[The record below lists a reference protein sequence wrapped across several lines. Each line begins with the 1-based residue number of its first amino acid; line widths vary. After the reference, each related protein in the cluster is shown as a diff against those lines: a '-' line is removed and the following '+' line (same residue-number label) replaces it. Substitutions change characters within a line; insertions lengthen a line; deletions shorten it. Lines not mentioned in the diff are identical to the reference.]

1 MQSELTAASI
11 AERGIRR
18 RRCWFPMRTIH
29 GRLETHLAGFATGVT
44 IVTTLTR
51 DGPLGIT
58 ANSFSSVSL
67 DPPLVMWGIGR
78 DFSRFAA
85 FAECRHFAHPNV
97 PAIEQHDLCWR
108 FARSGGDFSG
118 LDLTFNDEGAPLLAG
133 ALARFECK
141 TADRFTGGD
150 HEMLLGRV
158 LRMSAREG
166 EPMVFFLAGRHPRFA
181 PDA

>member
-11 AERGIRR
+11 ASAHQAPPLLVPHADDTRPLRNA
-18 RRCWFPMRTIH
+18 F
-29 GRLETHLAGFATGVT
+29 GRFATGVT

-78 DFSRFAA
+78 NSSRFAA
-85 FAECRHFAHPNV
+85 FAECRHFAIHIL
-97 PAIEQHDLCWR
+97 AIEQHDLCWR

-166 EPMVFFLAGRHPRFA
+166 EPMVFSAGRYRRFA

>member
-1 MQSELTAASI
+1 MQSEPTPASI
-11 AERGIRR
+11 AH
-18 RRCWFPMRTIH
+18 IH
-29 GRLETHLAGFATGVT
+29 QVSPVLIPQPNDTRPLRNAFGRFATGVT
-44 IVTTLTR
+44 IVTTQAP

-78 DFSRFAA
+78 HSSRFAA
-85 FAECRHFAHPNV
+85 FAECQHFAIHV
-97 PAIEQHDLCWR
+97 LAIEQHDLCRR
-108 FARSGGDFSG
+108 FARSGRDFSS
-118 LDLTFNDEGAPLLAG
+118 LELTFNDEGAPLLQG

-158 LRMSAREG
+158 LRMTAREG
-166 EPMVFFLAGRHPRFA
+166 EPMVFSAGRYRRFA
-181 PDA
+181 PDF

>member
-11 AERGIRR
+11 ASARQAPPVLVSRADDAR
-18 RRCWFPMRTIH
+18 SLRNAF
-29 GRLETHLAGFATGVT
+29 GRFATGVT
-44 IVTTLTR
+44 IVTTQTP

-78 DFSRFAA
+78 HSSRFAA
-85 FAECRHFAHPNV
+85 FAECRHFAIHIL
-97 PAIEQHDLCWR
+97 AIEQHDLCWR
-108 FARSGGDFSG
+108 FARSGRDFSG

-141 TADRFTGGD
+141 TANRFTGGD

-158 LRMSAREG
+158 LRMTAREG
-166 EPMVFFLAGRHPRFA
+166 EPMVFSAGRYRRFA